1 MSSHP
6 LHRVAHLSHFPRESM
21 DGAAAPEKLL
31 RERSRAILS
40 ALGRVS
46 GRPEGAGAFISS
58 HEIDGGGRLVGEE
71 AVAAEGVAGG
81 FDRRSA
87 SDAST
92 LPPPY
97 SSHRDFIDAA
107 GYVRPLVFCCLT
119 VP

>member
-21 DGAAAPEKLL
+21 DGAAMPEKLL
-31 RERSRAILS
+31 RERSRAVLS
-40 ALGRVS
+40 VLGRVR
-46 GRPEGAGAFISS
+46 GRLEDAGAFVSD
-58 HEIDGGGRLVGEE
+58 HEIDGGGRLAGEE
-71 AVAAEGVAGG
+71 AVAAEGVAGD
-81 FDRRSA
+81 FNRRSA

-97 SSHRDFIDAA
+97 SSHRDFVEAA